1 LHIANLH
8 YQAIGKSGRHADL
21 RLLNADQSDIV
32 DVRKYVVKIV
42 IGEARAW
49 RID

>member
-21 RLLNADQSDIV
+21 RLLNAAF
-32 DVRKYVVKIV
+32 KV
-42 IGEARAW
+42 ISLTPARIW
-49 RID
+49 